1 MTKSL
6 KQLLKFIP
14 SGTTEGELGILG
26 DVFVPPTELAEILG
40 LPRGNPRLLVGNK
53 GTGKTAILEFLY
65 MQLAARGIPCILL
78 RPDDLVLPNETI
90 RSLADAKR
98 HAYAELV
105 LAAAGRLG
113 RDLTYAGSDAE
124 VELVRAAKARG
135 ERGLD
140 LVERAAR
147 LLIPVGVR
155 VANIDFSS
163 WISEPDPQEKAL
175 GKALGETLAKD
186 EDRFFFVLIDDIDQ
200 IGDAGETDYL
210 TRIWGLL
217 LGVRKL
223 ASENQT
229 IRAVVSLRSEIWM
242 RLEWGAKGHR
252 DQVDHFLPLIY
263 RLAPEDSDVENI
275 VRSRLRVADPPG
287 KLDQFFAT
295 KDVEL
300 PGSRQRRLW
309 LDFLTKYAR
318 GRPRD
323 ALQLLRELATAAAR
337 SKDPRIESKHVDRVM
352 SSFSRKRVELI
363 AEEYQ
368 ADCPQLQEII
378 RGLKALEFVLP
389 SEELFNH
396 LAKLPSAFSIRVRG
410 EQLRPERRA
419 DVFTLWRLLHEAGVV
434 NGLVSDERERR
445 GFRNV
450 NYPDDPELAS
460 PSRWNEL
467 STVNWEVHP
476 VFRQYLIEEQAAEA
490 ADLGLSVAELRRRRR
505 PKQT

>member
-1 MTKSL
+1 MSKSL
-6 KQLLKFIP
+6 KQLMKFIP

-26 DVFVPPTELAEILG
+26 DVFVPPSELAEILG
-40 LPRGNPRLLVGNK
+40 LPRGNPRLLVGKK
-53 GTGKTAILEFLY
+53 GSGKTAVLEYLY

-90 RSLADAKR
+90 RSVADAKR

-105 LAAAGRLG
+105 LAAASRLG

-124 VELVRAAKARG
+124 VELVRAAKDTG

-140 LVERAAR
+140 AVERAAR
-147 LLIPVGVR
+147 LLIPIGVR

-163 WISEPDPQEKAL
+163 WIKEPDPREKAL
-175 GKALGETLAKD
+175 ANALRGTLSKD
-186 EDRFFFVLIDDIDQ
+186 KDRFFFVLIDDIDQ
-200 IGDAGETDYL
+200 IGDASESDYL

-263 RLAPEDSDVENI
+263 RLAPEDEDVESI

-295 KDVEL
+295 HDVEL
-300 PGSRQRRLW
+300 PGSHERRLW
-309 LDFLTKYAR
+309 LDFLTKSAR

-323 ALQLLRELATAAAR
+323 ALQLLRELAIAATR
-337 SKDPRIESKHVDRVM
+337 NKDSKIESKHVERVM
-352 SSFSRKRVELI
+352 SSFSRKRVELL

-368 ADCPQLQEII
+368 ADCPQLQEIV
-378 RGLKALEFVLP
+378 RGLKALEFVVP
-389 SEELFNH
+389 SNELFDH
-396 LAKLPSAFSIRVRG
+396 LAKLPATFSIQVRG
-410 EQLRPERRA
+410 QQLRPDQRT

-434 NGLVSDERERR
+434 NAVVSDEREAR
-445 GFRNV
+445 GFRHV

-467 STVNWEVHP
+467 SKVSWEVHP

-490 ADLGLSVAELRRRRR
+490 ADLGLSVDELRKRRR
-505 PKQT
+505 PRQN